1 MDDNEIK
8 RRLASRAAEY
18 MMFNDDEED
27 IEVPAEIS
35 SSDSVIDFLDLE
47 ESKIKLKVTFKVTNE
62 MSLWGAE
69 IKMLLGLFLIHLT
82 NKESVYILIIK
93 LNSNQK
99 NVIINT

>member
-18 MMFNDDEED
+18 MMFKDDEED

-47 ESKIKLKVTFKVTNE
+47 ESK
-62 MSLWGAE
+62 
-69 IKMLLGLFLIHLT
+69 
-82 NKESVYILIIK
+82 NKIQSDK
-93 LNSNQK
+93 
-99 NVIINT
+99 

>member
-8 RRLASRAAEY
+8 RRLAGRVAEY

-47 ESKIKLKVTFKVTNE
+47 ESKNKIQSDNK

-82 NKESVYILIIK
+82 HKVSVYT
-93 LNSNQK
+93 NH
-99 NVIINT
+99 